1 MFALPPILP
10 CVRPLLVFALLSLP
24 AFGQVERATLA
35 RPHTHVVLS
44 GPNLEGLLN
53 TECERIRVY
62 AFRGEQL
69 QPIPFQIDERTP
81 DGVYAYEQGDERRS
95 DTDDGRLDLNDELV
109 FRAADAGDRVRLDQV
124 KLGQSAQVELGLTAP
139 EGGQAWVYVLAF
151 DDPPPRSETRYVTL
165 DWEAGELLGW
175 TTDRVQLHRSTK
187 HQALLAFNR
196 LRFRDQ
202 KGELGPDVLDQAKF
216 QLRASYLFTD
226 IVRRFDEV
234 RSAPLAWTSGPVRA
248 LVRFNMEVYLIWG
261 HWVKPPSTSGAGGR
275 AAGSCEL
282 KAYGDRV
289 EIGLHLK
296 LPVDLEADAPSN
308 LRTSLDFAPQAG
320 TVWLWSDKNRQRL
333 RAGATRRQHW
343 KKIDTSFPKWVCVS
357 TDSGSILA
365 QLRLSERLRR
375 KTHELFLRDDA
386 EPDPP
391 EDLPGSLGN
400 VGFKVDLRALSAGTY
415 SGEVVLQFGE
425 PLLPGTEGTLL
436 RPNEPLLCKASGA
449 R

>member
-1 MFALPPILP
+1 MRQLLPP
-10 CVRPLLVFALLSLP
+10 LLALLCAAP
-24 AFGQVERATLA
+24 GWAQVERATLA

-44 GPNLEGLLN
+44 GAELEGVLN

-62 AFRGEQL
+62 AFTGTAFA
-69 QPIPFQIDERTP
+69 PIPFQIDERTP

-95 DTDDGRLDLNDELV
+95 DTDDGRFDLNDELV
-109 FRAADAGDRVRLDQV
+109 FRAADAGDRVRLDQQR
-124 KLGQSAQVELGLTAP
+124 LGQSAEIELALEAP

-151 DDPPPRSETRYVTL
+151 DDPPPRAEARYVTL

-175 TTDRVQLHRSTK
+175 TTDRVQLHRSTQL
-187 HQALLAFNR
+187 QALLAFNR
-196 LRFRDQ
+196 LRFRDAA
-202 KGELGPDVLDQAKF
+202 GNLGPDVLDQAKF

-261 HWVKPPSTSGAGGR
+261 HWVKPPPPTGSGP

-333 RAGATRRQHW
+333 RAGATRRKHW
-343 KKIDTSFPKWVCVS
+343 NKLDTSFPKWVCAS
-357 TDSGSILA
+357 TDSGSVLA
-365 QLRLSERLRR
+365 QLRLSERLQRSTRHPRR
-375 KTHELFLRDDA
+375 RRGDPGERAGHLGPRGHPPQQRRDPARQDPAQAGGGELRPRGPGA
-386 EPDPP
+386 PQGH
-391 EDLPGSLGN
+391 LPLHPG
-400 VGFKVDLRALSAGTY
+400 LRAPRA
-415 SGEVVLQFGE
+415 
-425 PLLPGTEGTLL
+425 
-436 RPNEPLLCKASGA
+436 GA
-449 R
+449 RGQG

>member
-1 MFALPPILP
+1 MRPSFVFVLAALA
-10 CVRPLLVFALLSLP
+10 VP
-24 AFGQVERATLA
+24 AWGQVERATLA
-35 RPHTHVVLS
+35 RPHTHAVLEGS
-44 GPNLEGLLN
+44 QLEGLLN

-62 AFRGEQL
+62 AFRGAGLE
-69 QPIPFQIDERTP
+69 PIPFQIDERTP

-95 DTDDGRLDLNDELV
+95 DTDDGRFDQNDELV
-109 FRAADAGDRVRLDQV
+109 FRAADAGDRVRLDQLQ
-124 KLGQSAQVELGLTAP
+124 LGQSAEIELALQAP
-139 EGGQAWVYVLAF
+139 EGGQAWVYVLSF
-151 DDPPPRSETRYVTL
+151 DDPPPRSETRYVSL
-165 DWEAGELLGW
+165 DWEAGELIGW

-196 LRFRDQ
+196 LRFRDKQ
-202 KGELGPDVLDQAKF
+202 GDLGPDVLDQAKF

-261 HWVKPPSTSGAGGR
+261 HWVKPPSTSGAGPR
-275 AAGSCEL
+275 AGSCEL

-289 EIGLHLK
+289 EINLDLK

-320 TVWLWSDKNRQRL
+320 TVWVWSDKNRQRL

-343 KKIDTSFPKWVCVS
+343 KQLDTSFPAWVCAS
-357 TDSGSILA
+357 TDSGSVLA

-375 KTHELFLRDDA
+375 SSHQLFLRDDA

-391 EDLPGSLGN
+391 EDTPGSLGN
-400 VGFKVDLRALSAGTY
+400 LGFTVDLRALPAGTY

-436 RPNEPLLCKASGA
+436 RPDTPLTCKASA
-449 R
+449 AQ